1 MQYAVAVWGA
11 SQNGP
16 SIALRDLI
24 SWHNPRSV
32 KRQKES
38 SGCEVPFMKRFCQ
51 GCESFVKSHLFCE
64 TFPIFVALKR
74 DIEKMEKEKTQI
86 QSPKALAWQR
96 FRKNKLGMAASFF
109 IIVFALLAIFAY
121 CFIPDP
127 TPNANRQLL
136 ELSTQKPGFEVDML
150 LVPKEIPNPKQSFFK
165 TLLQGKPDDYIFIPY
180 DSLKISATQTEVFL
194 FNPEKSG
201 TIRTETYSNQEITK
215 KNFSSQADAENYI
228 LRNCTKHQ
236 KFLLGT
242 DQFGRD
248 FLSRLVL
255 GSRISLTV
263 GFIAVFLSL
272 LIGITVGSLGGFF
285 RGKVDDVVVWFINVV
300 WSIPTLLLVIAITFA
315 LGKGIAQV
323 FIAVGLTMWVEVARI
338 VRGQILS
345 IRETT
350 FVEAG
355 KALGFKNIRII
366 FKHILPNIINPI
378 IVVSAANFASAIL
391 LEAGLSFL
399 GIGVQP
405 PMPSWGSMI
414 KENYAFII
422 LDAAYLAI
430 LPGIAIMLLVLAFM
444 LVGNALRDALDVK
457 N

>member
-1 MQYAVAVWGA
+1 
-11 SQNGP
+11 
-16 SIALRDLI
+16 
-24 SWHNPRSV
+24 
-32 KRQKES
+32 
-38 SGCEVPFMKRFCQ
+38 MKGKPKQ
-51 GCESFVKSHLFCE
+51 E
-64 TFPIFVALKR
+64 
-74 DIEKMEKEKTQI
+74 
-86 QSPKALAWQR
+86 QSPKALAWKR
-96 FRKNKLGMAASFF
+96 FRSNKLGMVSCGFV
-109 IIVFALLAIFAY
+109 ILWALLALFAY
-121 CFIPDP
+121 VIIPDK
-127 TPNANRQLL
+127 TPNANRQIL
-136 ELSTQKPGFEVDML
+136 EISTKKPGFEVDML
-150 LVPKEIPNPKQSFFK
+150 MIPKETPP
-165 TLLQGKPDDYIFIPY
+165 TPTPIF
-180 DSLKISATQTEVFL
+180 QFL
-194 FNPEKSG
+194 FNGRPDDCIYLPFDSLHINKEQTTVFLYQAEESS
-201 TIRTETYSNQEITK
+201 TVRTEIIDNKELIKASSSTLRQTQGSETLVFASAAEVDTYIRSH
-215 KNFSSQADAENYI
+215 
-228 LRNCTKHQ
+228 CVKHR

-263 GFIAVFLSL
+263 GFIAVLLSL
-272 LIGITVGSLGGFF
+272 MIGIIMGSLGGFF
-285 RGKVDDVVVWFINVV
+285 RGKVDDAVVWFINVV

-355 KALGFKNIRII
+355 RALGFKNLRII
-366 FKHILPNIINPI
+366 FKHILPNILSPI

-444 LVGNALRDALDVK
+444 LIGNALREALDVK

>member
-1 MQYAVAVWGA
+1 M
-11 SQNGP
+11 N
-16 SIALRDLI
+16 
-24 SWHNPRSV
+24 
-32 KRQKES
+32 
-38 SGCEVPFMKRFCQ
+38 
-51 GCESFVKSHLFCE
+51 
-64 TFPIFVALKR
+64 
-74 DIEKMEKEKTQI
+74 EKTKQN
-86 QSPKALAWQR
+86 QSPKALAWKR
-96 FRKNKLGMAASFF
+96 FRSNKLGMLSCFYV
-109 IIVFALLAIFAY
+109 IVWALLALFAY
-121 CFIPDP
+121 LVIPDK
-127 TPNANRQLL
+127 TPNANRQIL
-136 ELSTQKPGFEVDML
+136 EISTKKPGFEVDML
-150 LVPKEIPNPKQSFFK
+150 MVPKETPPEKTSFF
-165 TLLQGKPDDYIFIPY
+165 
-180 DSLKISATQTEVFL
+180 EFL
-194 FNPEKSG
+194 FNGRPDDCIYLPFDSLQINKEKTTVFLYQSGESG
-201 TIRTETYSNQEITK
+201 TVRTEVVENKELLRGGVSTGSTPARFNSAEE
-215 KNFSSQADAENYI
+215 ADQYI
-228 LRNCTKHQ
+228 RSHCVKHR

-263 GFIAVFLSL
+263 GFIAVLLSL
-272 LIGITVGSLGGFF
+272 LIGIVVGSLGGFF
-285 RGKVDDVVVWFINVV
+285 RGKVDDAVVWFINVV

-355 KALGFKNIRII
+355 KALGFKDLRII
-366 FKHILPNIINPI
+366 FRHILPNILNPI

-444 LVGNALRDALDVK
+444 LIGNALREALDVK

>member
-1 MQYAVAVWGA
+1 MDGK
-11 SQNGP
+11 P
-16 SIALRDLI
+16 
-24 SWHNPRSV
+24 
-32 KRQKES
+32 
-38 SGCEVPFMKRFCQ
+38 
-51 GCESFVKSHLFCE
+51 
-64 TFPIFVALKR
+64 
-74 DIEKMEKEKTQI
+74 TQQ
-86 QSPKALAWQR
+86 QSPRALAWKR
-96 FRKNKLGMAASFF
+96 FRSNKLGMISCGFVLLWAFL
-109 IIVFALLAIFAY
+109 ALFAY
-121 CFIPDP
+121 LIIPDK
-127 TPNANRQLL
+127 TPNANRQIL
-136 ELSTQKPGFEVDML
+136 EISTKKPGFEVDML
-150 LVPKEIPNPKQSFFK
+150 MIPKENPSPKTPFF
-165 TLLQGKPDDYIFIPY
+165 Q
-180 DSLKISATQTEVFL
+180 FL
-194 FNPEKSG
+194 FNGRPDDVIYLPFDSIHVDAQATTIYLYQSEESVSTRTEIIDNQELIQVGPSTLRDASG
-201 TIRTETYSNQEITK
+201 TAGSGTFAFDSDEE
-215 KNFSSQADAENYI
+215 ADAYI
-228 LRNCTKHQ
+228 RSHCVKHR

-248 FLSRLVL
+248 LLSRLVL
-255 GSRISLTV
+255 GSRISLCV
-263 GFIAVFLSL
+263 GFIAVLLSL
-272 LIGITVGSLGGFF
+272 MIGIVMGSLGGFF
-285 RGKVDDVVVWFINVV
+285 RGKVDNAVVWFINVV

-355 KALGFKNIRII
+355 RALGFKNLRII
-366 FKHILPNIINPI
+366 FRHILPNILNPI

-444 LVGNALRDALDVK
+444 LIGNALREALDVK

>member
-1 MQYAVAVWGA
+1 M
-11 SQNGP
+11 
-16 SIALRDLI
+16 D
-24 SWHNPRSV
+24 
-32 KRQKES
+32 
-38 SGCEVPFMKRFCQ
+38 
-51 GCESFVKSHLFCE
+51 
-64 TFPIFVALKR
+64 
-74 DIEKMEKEKTQI
+74 EKKQQS
-86 QSPKALAWQR
+86 QSPKALAWKR
-96 FRKNKLGMAASFF
+96 FRSNKLGMLSCFYV
-109 IIVFALLAIFAY
+109 IIWALLALFAY
-121 CFIPDP
+121 LVIPDK
-127 TPNANRQLL
+127 TPNANRQIL
-136 ELSTQKPGFEVDML
+136 EISTKKPGFEVDML
-150 LVPKEIPNPKQSFFK
+150 MVPKETPPEKTSFF
-165 TLLQGKPDDYIFIPY
+165 
-180 DSLKISATQTEVFL
+180 EFL
-194 FNPEKSG
+194 FNGRPDDCIYLPFDSLQINKEKTTVFLYQSGESG
-201 TIRTETYSNQEITK
+201 TVRMEVVENKELLRGGVSTGSTPAGFNSAEEADQYIRSH
-215 KNFSSQADAENYI
+215 
-228 LRNCTKHQ
+228 CVKHR

-263 GFIAVFLSL
+263 GFIAVLLSL
-272 LIGITVGSLGGFF
+272 LIGIVVGSLGGFF
-285 RGKVDDVVVWFINVV
+285 RGKVDDAVVWFINVV

-355 KALGFKNIRII
+355 RALGFKDLRII
-366 FKHILPNIINPI
+366 FRHILPNILNPI

-444 LVGNALRDALDVK
+444 LIGNALREALDVK

>member
-1 MQYAVAVWGA
+1 M
-11 SQNGP
+11 
-16 SIALRDLI
+16 D
-24 SWHNPRSV
+24 
-32 KRQKES
+32 
-38 SGCEVPFMKRFCQ
+38 
-51 GCESFVKSHLFCE
+51 
-64 TFPIFVALKR
+64 
-74 DIEKMEKEKTQI
+74 EKKTQD
-86 QSPKALAWQR
+86 QSPKALAWKR
-96 FRKNKLGMAASFF
+96 FRSNKLGMVSCGFVL
-109 IIVFALLAIFAY
+109 IWALMALFAY
-121 CFIPDP
+121 LIIPDK
-127 TPNANRQLL
+127 TPNANRQIL
-136 ELSTQKPGFEVDML
+136 EISTKKPGFEVDML
-150 LVPKEIPNPKQSFFK
+150 MVPKETPPAKTPFFK
-165 TLLQGKPDDYIFIPY
+165 FLFQGRPDDCIYLPF
-180 DSLKISATQTEVFL
+180 DSIKVSKERTIVYLYQGEESSTVRTEVVENREL
-194 FNPEKSG
+194 IKVGPSTGSG
-201 TIRTETYSNQEITK
+201 TLVFTLDKEADTYIRSH
-215 KNFSSQADAENYI
+215 
-228 LRNCTKHQ
+228 CVKHR

-263 GFIAVFLSL
+263 GFIAVLLSL
-272 LIGITVGSLGGFF
+272 MIGIIVGSLGGFF
-285 RGKVDDVVVWFINVV
+285 RDKVDDAVVWFINVV

-355 KALGFKNIRII
+355 RALGFKNLRII
-366 FKHILPNIINPI
+366 FKHILPNILNPI

-444 LVGNALRDALDVK
+444 LIGNALREALDVK
-457 N
+457 S

>member
-1 MQYAVAVWGA
+1 MD
-11 SQNGP
+11 SKSRQN
-16 SIALRDLI
+16 
-24 SWHNPRSV
+24 
-32 KRQKES
+32 
-38 SGCEVPFMKRFCQ
+38 
-51 GCESFVKSHLFCE
+51 
-64 TFPIFVALKR
+64 
-74 DIEKMEKEKTQI
+74 
-86 QSPKALAWQR
+86 QSPKALTWKR
-96 FRKNKLGMAASFF
+96 FRSNKIGMISCSF
-109 IIVFALLAIFAY
+109 VLLWALLALFAY
-121 CFIPDP
+121 LIIPDK
-127 TPNANRQLL
+127 TPNANRQIL
-136 ELSTQKPGFEVDML
+136 ENCTKKPGFEVDML
-150 LVPKEIPNPKQSFFK
+150 MVPKETPPAKTPFF
-165 TLLQGKPDDYIFIPY
+165 Q
-180 DSLKISATQTEVFL
+180 FL
-194 FNPEKSG
+194 FNGRPDDCIYLPFDSLHVDAAKTTVYLYQAEESS
-201 TIRTETYSNQEITK
+201 TVRTEVIDNLDLIGPSTGSTTAAFATAEEADTYIRSH
-215 KNFSSQADAENYI
+215 
-228 LRNCTKHQ
+228 CVKHR

-263 GFIAVFLSL
+263 GFIAVLLSL
-272 LIGITVGSLGGFF
+272 MIGIVIGSLGGFF
-285 RGKVDDVVVWFINVV
+285 RGKVDDAVVWFINVV

-355 KALGFKNIRII
+355 RALGFKNLRII
-366 FKHILPNIINPI
+366 FKQILPNILNPI

-430 LPGIAIMLLVLAFM
+430 MPGIAIMLLVLAFM
-444 LVGNALRDALDVK
+444 LIGNALREALDVK

>member
-1 MQYAVAVWGA
+1 MRNFVLSNKA
-11 SQNGP
+11 SSMTSKNT
-16 SIALRDLI
+16 
-24 SWHNPRSV
+24 
-32 KRQKES
+32 S
-38 SGCEVPFMKRFCQ
+38 S
-51 GCESFVKSHLFCE
+51 
-64 TFPIFVALKR
+64 
-74 DIEKMEKEKTQI
+74 
-86 QSPKALAWQR
+86 QSPKALAWKR
-96 FRKNKLGMAASFF
+96 FRSNKLGMASCFF
-109 IIVFALLAIFAY
+109 VLLWALLALFAY
-121 CFIPDP
+121 VIIPDK
-127 TPNANRQLL
+127 TPNANRQIL
-136 ELSTQKPGFEVDML
+136 EISTQKPGFEVDML
-150 LVPKEIPNPKQSFFK
+150 ILPMEQPNPKTPFFK
-165 TLLQGKPDDYIFIPY
+165 
-180 DSLKISATQTEVFL
+180 FL
-194 FNPEKSG
+194 FNGRPDDCLYLPFDSLRINKEVTTVYLFQSG
-201 TIRTETYSNQEITK
+201 ESSTVRTEIIDNNELILGGPSTGSWTL
-215 KNFSSQADAENYI
+215 NFSDEGGVSTGSTTATFRNDEEADQYI
-228 LRNCTKHQ
+228 RSHCVKHR

-263 GFIAVFLSL
+263 GFIAVLLSL
-272 LIGITVGSLGGFF
+272 MIGIVMGSLGGFF
-285 RGKVDDVVVWFINVV
+285 RGRVDDAVVWFINVV

-355 KALGFKNIRII
+355 KALGFKNLRII
-366 FKHILPNIINPI
+366 FRHILPNILNPI

-444 LVGNALRDALDVK
+444 LIGNALREALDVK

>member
-1 MQYAVAVWGA
+1 MKGK
-11 SQNGP
+11 
-16 SIALRDLI
+16 
-24 SWHNPRSV
+24 PR
-32 KRQKES
+32 QE
-38 SGCEVPFMKRFCQ
+38 
-51 GCESFVKSHLFCE
+51 
-64 TFPIFVALKR
+64 
-74 DIEKMEKEKTQI
+74 
-86 QSPKALAWQR
+86 QSPKALAWKR
-96 FRKNKLGMAASFF
+96 FRSNKLGMISCGFV
-109 IIVFALLAIFAY
+109 ILWALLALFAY
-121 CFIPDP
+121 LIIPDK
-127 TPNANRQLL
+127 TPNANRQIL
-136 ELSTQKPGFEVDML
+136 EISTKKPGFEVDML
-150 LVPKEIPNPKQSFFK
+150 MVPKETPPAR
-165 TLLQGKPDDYIFIPY
+165 TPFI
-180 DSLKISATQTEVFL
+180 QFL
-194 FNPEKSG
+194 FNGRPDNCVYLPFDSIRVDATSTTVYLYQSEESRN
-201 TIRTETYSNQEITK
+201 TRTEIIDNQELTK
-215 KNFSSQADAENYI
+215 KTFASTNEADTYI
-228 LRNCTKHQ
+228 RSHCVKHR

-263 GFIAVFLSL
+263 GFIAVLLSL
-272 LIGITVGSLGGFF
+272 MIGIVMGSLGGFF
-285 RGKVDDVVVWFINVV
+285 RGKVDDAVVWFINVV

-355 KALGFKNIRII
+355 RALGFKNLRII
-366 FKHILPNIINPI
+366 FKHILPNILNPI

-444 LVGNALRDALDVK
+444 LIGNALREALDVK

>member
-1 MQYAVAVWGA
+1 MR
-11 SQNGP
+11 P
-16 SIALRDLI
+16 
-24 SWHNPRSV
+24 
-32 KRQKES
+32 
-38 SGCEVPFMKRFCQ
+38 
-51 GCESFVKSHLFCE
+51 E
-64 TFPIFVALKR
+64 THHP
-74 DIEKMEKEKTQI
+74 
-86 QSPKALAWQR
+86 QSPKALAWKR
-96 FRKNKLGMAASFF
+96 FRSNKLGMLACFYV
-109 IIVFALLAIFAY
+109 IVWALLALFAY
-121 CFIPDP
+121 LVIPDA
-127 TPNANRQLL
+127 TTNANRQLL
-136 ELSTQKPGFEVDML
+136 EISTKKPGFEVDML
-150 LVPKEIPNPKQSFFK
+150 MIPKENPPAKTSFFQF
-165 TLLQGKPDDYIFIPY
+165 LLNGKPDDCIYVPF
-180 DSLKISATQTEVFL
+180 DSIRVDAASTIVYLYQGEESSSVRTEVIDNAEL
-194 FNPEKSG
+194 LSAGPSTGSG
-201 TIRTETYSNQEITK
+201 TLVFTSLEEADTYIRSH
-215 KNFSSQADAENYI
+215 
-228 LRNCTKHQ
+228 CVKHR

-255 GSRISLTV
+255 GSRISLCV
-263 GFIAVFLSL
+263 GFIAVLLSL
-272 LIGITVGSLGGFF
+272 MIGIIVGSLGGFF
-285 RGKVDDVVVWFINVV
+285 RGKVDDAVVWFINVV

-345 IRETT
+345 LRETT

-355 KALGFKNIRII
+355 RALGFKDLRII
-366 FKHILPNIINPI
+366 FRHIMPNILNPI

-444 LVGNALRDALDVK
+444 LIGNALREALEVK

>member
-1 MQYAVAVWGA
+1 
-11 SQNGP
+11 
-16 SIALRDLI
+16 
-24 SWHNPRSV
+24 
-32 KRQKES
+32 
-38 SGCEVPFMKRFCQ
+38 MK
-51 GCESFVKSHLFCE
+51 GK
-64 TFPIFVALKR
+64 LKQ
-74 DIEKMEKEKTQI
+74 E
-86 QSPKALAWQR
+86 QSPKALAWKR
-96 FRKNKLGMAASFF
+96 FRSNILGMVSCGFV
-109 IIVFALLAIFAY
+109 ILWALLALFAY
-121 CFIPDP
+121 AIIPDK
-127 TPNANRQLL
+127 TPNANRQIL
-136 ELSTQKPGFEVDML
+136 EISTKKPGFEVDML
-150 LVPKEIPNPKQSFFK
+150 MIPKETPPARTSFF
-165 TLLQGKPDDYIFIPY
+165 Q
-180 DSLKISATQTEVFL
+180 FL
-194 FNPEKSG
+194 FNGRPDDCIYLPFDSIQVDKEKTTVYLYQAEEST
-201 TIRTETYSNQEITK
+201 TIRTEIIDNKELIKVGPSTGSGAFASAEEADTYI
-215 KNFSSQADAENYI
+215 
-228 LRNCTKHQ
+228 RHHCVKHR

-248 FLSRLVL
+248 FLSRLIL

-263 GFIAVFLSL
+263 GFIAVLLSL
-272 LIGITVGSLGGFF
+272 MIGIIMGSLGGFF
-285 RGKVDDVVVWFINVV
+285 RGKVDDAVVWFINVV

-355 KALGFKNIRII
+355 RALGFKNLRII
-366 FKHILPNIINPI
+366 FKHILPNILNPI

-444 LVGNALRDALDVK
+444 LIGNALREALDVK

>member
-1 MQYAVAVWGA
+1 MHFVHFFQFFFFLTHY
-11 SQNGP
+11 QDE
-16 SIALRDLI
+16 IATFD
-24 SWHNPRSV
+24 RS
-32 KRQKES
+32 KAEPLMDSKPKQ
-38 SGCEVPFMKRFCQ
+38 
-51 GCESFVKSHLFCE
+51 
-64 TFPIFVALKR
+64 T
-74 DIEKMEKEKTQI
+74 
-86 QSPKALAWQR
+86 QSPKALAWKR
-96 FRKNKLGMAASFF
+96 FRSNKVGMLSCFYV
-109 IIVFALLAIFAY
+109 ITWALLAFFAY
-121 CFIPDP
+121 LFIPDS

-136 ELSTQKPGFEVDML
+136 EISTQKPGFEVDML
-150 LVPKEIPNPKQSFFK
+150 IIPKETSPAPTSFFHY
-165 TLLQGKPDDYIFIPY
+165 LIHGRPDACTYLPI
-180 DSLKISATQTEVFL
+180 DSLIINKVSTTVYPFQTESSL
-194 FNPEKSG
+194 NPRFE
-201 TIRTETYSNQEITK
+201 IIDNQELT
-215 KNFSSQADAENYI
+215 NRVFDSDAEAKQYI
-228 LRNCTKHQ
+228 HTHCVKHR

-248 FLSRLVL
+248 FLSRLIL
-255 GSRISLTV
+255 GSRVSLTV
-263 GFIAVFLSL
+263 GFIAVLLSL
-272 LIGITVGSLGGFF
+272 MIGIIVGSLGGFF
-285 RGKVDDVVVWFINVV
+285 RGKVDDAVVWFINVV

-355 KALGFKNIRII
+355 RALGFKDLRII
-366 FKHILPNIINPI
+366 FKHILPNILNPI
-378 IVVSAANFASAIL
+378 IVVSAANFASSIL

-444 LVGNALRDALDVK
+444 LIGNALREALDTK

>member
-1 MQYAVAVWGA
+1 MTA
-11 SQNGP
+11 S
-16 SIALRDLI
+16 A
-24 SWHNPRSV
+24 
-32 KRQKES
+32 
-38 SGCEVPFMKRFCQ
+38 
-51 GCESFVKSHLFCE
+51 
-64 TFPIFVALKR
+64 
-74 DIEKMEKEKTQI
+74 
-86 QSPKALAWQR
+86 
-96 FRKNKLGMAASFF
+96 F
-109 IIVFALLAIFAY
+109 IIGIALLAIFAY
-121 CFIPDP
+121 FIIPDT
-127 TPNANRQLL
+127 TPHANRQLL

-150 LVPKEIPNPKQSFFK
+150 MLPNENPVPKQGWLK
-165 TLLQGKPDDYIFIPY
+165 TLVSGKPDRHTFLPF
-180 DSLKISATQTEVFL
+180 DSLQIEKRHTTVFL
-194 FNPEKSG
+194 FNPEKDSRSE
-201 TIRTETYSNQEITK
+201 TRVFANTDLTYMVFDNAEAANTYIRQHCI
-215 KNFSSQADAENYI
+215 
-228 LRNCTKHQ
+228 KHQ

-248 FLSRLVL
+248 FFSRLVL
-255 GSRISLTV
+255 GCRISLTV

-272 LIGITVGSLGGFF
+272 IIGISIGSVGGFF
-285 RGKVDDVVVWFINVV
+285 RGRVDDAVVWFINVV

-355 KALGFKNIRII
+355 RALGFRNTRII
-366 FKHILPNIINPI
+366 FRHILPNIINPI

-422 LDAAYLAI
+422 LDATYLAI

-444 LVGNALRDALDVK
+444 LVGNALREALDVK
-457 N
+457 Q

>member
-1 MQYAVAVWGA
+1 MDSKPKQA
-11 SQNGP
+11 
-16 SIALRDLI
+16 
-24 SWHNPRSV
+24 
-32 KRQKES
+32 
-38 SGCEVPFMKRFCQ
+38 
-51 GCESFVKSHLFCE
+51 
-64 TFPIFVALKR
+64 
-74 DIEKMEKEKTQI
+74 
-86 QSPKALAWQR
+86 QSPKALAWKR
-96 FRKNKLGMAASFF
+96 FRSNKLGMASCGFV
-109 IIVFALLAIFAY
+109 ILWALLALFAY
-121 CFIPDP
+121 LIIPDK
-127 TPNANRQLL
+127 TPNANRQIL
-136 ELSTQKPGFEVDML
+136 EISTKKPGFEVDML
-150 LVPKEIPNPKQSFFK
+150 MIPKETPPQKTPFF
-165 TLLQGKPDDYIFIPY
+165 D
-180 DSLKISATQTEVFL
+180 FL
-194 FNPEKSG
+194 FNGRPDDCIYLPFDSIHVDANQTTVYLYQSEESLNV
-201 TIRTETYSNQEITK
+201 RTETIDNRDFIQTSPSTGSGTSAFDSAEE
-215 KNFSSQADAENYI
+215 ADTYI
-228 LRNCTKHQ
+228 RSHCVKHR

-263 GFIAVFLSL
+263 GFIAVLLSL
-272 LIGITVGSLGGFF
+272 MIGIVMGSLGGFF
-285 RGKVDDVVVWFINVV
+285 RGKVDDLVVWFINVV

-355 KALGFKNIRII
+355 RALGFKNLRII
-366 FKHILPNIINPI
+366 FKHILPNILNPI

-430 LPGIAIMLLVLAFM
+430 LPGITIMLLVLAFM
-444 LVGNALRDALDVK
+444 LIGNALREALDVK

>member
-1 MQYAVAVWGA
+1 M
-11 SQNGP
+11 
-16 SIALRDLI
+16 D
-24 SWHNPRSV
+24 
-32 KRQKES
+32 
-38 SGCEVPFMKRFCQ
+38 
-51 GCESFVKSHLFCE
+51 
-64 TFPIFVALKR
+64 
-74 DIEKMEKEKTQI
+74 EKKQQS
-86 QSPKALAWQR
+86 QSPKALAWKR
-96 FRKNKLGMAASFF
+96 FRSNKLGMLSCFYV
-109 IIVFALLAIFAY
+109 IIWALLALFAY
-121 CFIPDP
+121 LVIPDK
-127 TPNANRQLL
+127 TPNANRQIL
-136 ELSTQKPGFEVDML
+136 EISTKKPGFEVDML
-150 LVPKEIPNPKQSFFK
+150 IVPKETPPEKTPFFRF
-165 TLLQGKPDDYIFIPY
+165 LFDGRPDDCIYLPF
-180 DSLKISATQTEVFL
+180 DSLHINKETTTVFL
-194 FNPEKSG
+194 YQSG
-201 TIRTETYSNQEITK
+201 EASSVRTEIVDNTELLASGVSAGSTTAGFNSVEEA
-215 KNFSSQADAENYI
+215 SQYI
-228 LRNCTKHQ
+228 HSHCVKHR

-263 GFIAVFLSL
+263 GFIAVLLSL
-272 LIGITVGSLGGFF
+272 MIGIVVGSLGGFF
-285 RGKVDDVVVWFINVV
+285 RGKVDDAVVWFINVV

-355 KALGFKNIRII
+355 KALGFKDLRII
-366 FKHILPNIINPI
+366 FKHILPNILNPI

-444 LVGNALRDALDVK
+444 LIGNALREALDVK

>member
-1 MQYAVAVWGA
+1 M
-11 SQNGP
+11 
-16 SIALRDLI
+16 DEK
-24 SWHNPRSV
+24 HT
-32 KRQKES
+32 QK
-38 SGCEVPFMKRFCQ
+38 
-51 GCESFVKSHLFCE
+51 
-64 TFPIFVALKR
+64 
-74 DIEKMEKEKTQI
+74 
-86 QSPKALAWQR
+86 QSPKALAWKR
-96 FRKNKLGMAASFF
+96 FRNNKLGMLSCFYV
-109 IIVFALLAIFAY
+109 IVWALLALLAY
-121 CFIPDP
+121 LVIPDK

-136 ELSTQKPGFEVDML
+136 EISTKKPGFEVDML
-150 LVPKEIPNPKQSFFK
+150 MLTKETPTAKTPFFRF
-165 TLLQGKPDDYIFIPY
+165 LFEGRPDDYTYLPF
-180 DSLKISATQTEVFL
+180 DSIYINKEQITVFL
-194 FNPEKSG
+194 YQSESG
-201 TIRTETYSNQEITK
+201 SEVRTKLVDNKELTAQSFASDKDADTYIRTH
-215 KNFSSQADAENYI
+215 
-228 LRNCTKHQ
+228 CVKHR

-248 FLSRLVL
+248 FLSRLIL

-263 GFIAVFLSL
+263 GFIAVLLSL
-272 LIGITVGSLGGFF
+272 MIGIVVGSLGGFF
-285 RGKVDDVVVWFINVV
+285 RGKVDDAVVWFINVV

-355 KALGFKNIRII
+355 RALGFKDLRII
-366 FKHILPNIINPI
+366 FKHILPNILNPI

-444 LVGNALRDALDVK
+444 LIGNALREALEVK

>member
-1 MQYAVAVWGA
+1 MDGKPKQ
-11 SQNGP
+11 Q
-16 SIALRDLI
+16 
-24 SWHNPRSV
+24 
-32 KRQKES
+32 
-38 SGCEVPFMKRFCQ
+38 
-51 GCESFVKSHLFCE
+51 
-64 TFPIFVALKR
+64 
-74 DIEKMEKEKTQI
+74 
-86 QSPKALAWQR
+86 QSPRALAWKR
-96 FRKNKLGMAASFF
+96 FRSNKLGMISCGFVLLWAFL
-109 IIVFALLAIFAY
+109 ALFAY
-121 CFIPDP
+121 LIIPDK
-127 TPNANRQLL
+127 TPNANRQIL
-136 ELSTQKPGFEVDML
+136 EISTKKPGFEVDML
-150 LVPKEIPNPKQSFFK
+150 MIPKENPSPKTPFF
-165 TLLQGKPDDYIFIPY
+165 Q
-180 DSLKISATQTEVFL
+180 FL
-194 FNPEKSG
+194 FNGRPDDVIYLPFDSIHVDAQATTVYLYQSEESISTRTEIIDNQELIQVGPSTGSG
-201 TIRTETYSNQEITK
+201 TFAFDSDEE
-215 KNFSSQADAENYI
+215 ADAYI
-228 LRNCTKHQ
+228 RSHCVKHR

-255 GSRISLTV
+255 GSRISLCV
-263 GFIAVFLSL
+263 GFIAVLLSL
-272 LIGITVGSLGGFF
+272 MIGIVMGSLGGFF
-285 RGKVDDVVVWFINVV
+285 RGKVDDAVVWFINVV

-315 LGKGIAQV
+315 LGKGFAQV

-355 KALGFKNIRII
+355 RALGFKDLRII
-366 FKHILPNIINPI
+366 FRHILPNILNPI

-444 LVGNALRDALDVK
+444 LIGNALREALDVK

>member
-1 MQYAVAVWGA
+1 MDEQQK
-11 SQNGP
+11 QN
-16 SIALRDLI
+16 
-24 SWHNPRSV
+24 
-32 KRQKES
+32 
-38 SGCEVPFMKRFCQ
+38 
-51 GCESFVKSHLFCE
+51 
-64 TFPIFVALKR
+64 
-74 DIEKMEKEKTQI
+74 
-86 QSPKALAWQR
+86 QSPKALAWKR
-96 FRKNKLGMAASFF
+96 FRSNKLGMASCGF
-109 IIVFALLAIFAY
+109 VLLWALLALFAY
-121 CFIPDP
+121 LVIPDK
-127 TPNANRQLL
+127 TPNANRQIL
-136 ELSTQKPGFEVDML
+136 EISTKKPGFEVDMFM
-150 LVPKEIPNPKQSFFK
+150 VPKETPPAKTPFF
-165 TLLQGKPDDYIFIPY
+165 Q
-180 DSLKISATQTEVFL
+180 FL
-194 FNPEKSG
+194 FNGRPDDCIYLPFDSIRVDANATTVYLYQAEESQS
-201 TIRTETYSNQEITK
+201 TRTEILDNQELTGK
-215 KNFSSQADAENYI
+215 AFTTATEADTYI
-228 LRNCTKHQ
+228 RSHCVKHR

-263 GFIAVFLSL
+263 GFIAVLLSL
-272 LIGITVGSLGGFF
+272 MIGIVMGSLGGFF
-285 RGKVDDVVVWFINVV
+285 RGKVDDAVVWFINVV

-355 KALGFKNIRII
+355 KALGFKNLRII
-366 FKHILPNIINPI
+366 FRHILPNILNPI

-444 LVGNALRDALDVK
+444 LIGNALREALDVK

>member
-1 MQYAVAVWGA
+1 M
-11 SQNGP
+11 
-16 SIALRDLI
+16 D
-24 SWHNPRSV
+24 
-32 KRQKES
+32 
-38 SGCEVPFMKRFCQ
+38 
-51 GCESFVKSHLFCE
+51 
-64 TFPIFVALKR
+64 
-74 DIEKMEKEKTQI
+74 EKKTLN
-86 QSPKALAWQR
+86 QSPKALAWKR
-96 FRKNKLGMAASFF
+96 FRSNKLGMVSCGFVL
-109 IIVFALLAIFAY
+109 IWALMALFAY
-121 CFIPDP
+121 LIIPDK
-127 TPNANRQLL
+127 TPNANRQIL
-136 ELSTQKPGFEVDML
+136 EISTKKPGFEVDML
-150 LVPKEIPNPKQSFFK
+150 MVPKETLPAKSPFFK
-165 TLLQGKPDDYIFIPY
+165 FLFQGRLDDCIYLPF
-180 DSLKISATQTEVFL
+180 DSIKVSKERTIVYLYQGEESSTVRTEVVENREL
-194 FNPEKSG
+194 IKVGPSTGSG
-201 TIRTETYSNQEITK
+201 TLVFTLDKEADTYIRSH
-215 KNFSSQADAENYI
+215 
-228 LRNCTKHQ
+228 CVKHR

-263 GFIAVFLSL
+263 GFIAVLLSL
-272 LIGITVGSLGGFF
+272 MIGIIVGSLGGFF
-285 RGKVDDVVVWFINVV
+285 RGKVDDAVVWFINVV

-355 KALGFKNIRII
+355 RALGFKDLRII
-366 FKHILPNIINPI
+366 FKHILPNILNPI

-444 LVGNALRDALDVK
+444 LIGNTLREALDVK

>member
-1 MQYAVAVWGA
+1 M
-11 SQNGP
+11 N
-16 SIALRDLI
+16 
-24 SWHNPRSV
+24 
-32 KRQKES
+32 
-38 SGCEVPFMKRFCQ
+38 
-51 GCESFVKSHLFCE
+51 
-64 TFPIFVALKR
+64 
-74 DIEKMEKEKTQI
+74 EKKTQN
-86 QSPKALAWQR
+86 QSPKALAWKR
-96 FRKNKLGMAASFF
+96 FRSNKLGMVSCGF
-109 IIVFALLAIFAY
+109 VLLWALLALFAY
-121 CFIPDP
+121 LIIPDK
-127 TPNANRQLL
+127 TPNANRQIL
-136 ELSTQKPGFEVDML
+136 EISTKKPGFEVDML
-150 LVPKEIPNPKQSFFK
+150 MVPKETPPAKTSF
-165 TLLQGKPDDYIFIPY
+165 
-180 DSLKISATQTEVFL
+180 LKFL
-194 FNPEKSG
+194 FEGRPDNCIYLPFDSIHVDASQTIVYLYQAEESRNVRTEIIGNEEFIKGGVIKDGPSTSSG
-201 TIRTETYSNQEITK
+201 TLAFTSDKEADTYIRSH
-215 KNFSSQADAENYI
+215 
-228 LRNCTKHQ
+228 CVKHR

-263 GFIAVFLSL
+263 GFIAVLLSL
-272 LIGITVGSLGGFF
+272 MIGIVMGSLGGFF
-285 RGKVDDVVVWFINVV
+285 RGKVDDAVVWFINVV

-355 KALGFKNIRII
+355 RALGFKDLRII
-366 FKHILPNIINPI
+366 FRHILPNILNPI

-444 LVGNALRDALDVK
+444 LIGNALREALDVK

>member
-1 MQYAVAVWGA
+1 M
-11 SQNGP
+11 
-16 SIALRDLI
+16 D
-24 SWHNPRSV
+24 
-32 KRQKES
+32 
-38 SGCEVPFMKRFCQ
+38 
-51 GCESFVKSHLFCE
+51 
-64 TFPIFVALKR
+64 
-74 DIEKMEKEKTQI
+74 EKKTLN
-86 QSPKALAWQR
+86 QSPKALAWKR
-96 FRKNKLGMAASFF
+96 FRSNKLGMVSCGFVL
-109 IIVFALLAIFAY
+109 IWALMALFAY
-121 CFIPDP
+121 LIIPDK
-127 TPNANRQLL
+127 TPNANRQIL
-136 ELSTQKPGFEVDML
+136 EISTKKPGFEVDML
-150 LVPKEIPNPKQSFFK
+150 MIPKETPPAKTPFFK
-165 TLLQGKPDDYIFIPY
+165 LLFQGRPDDCIYLPF
-180 DSLKISATQTEVFL
+180 DSIKVSKERTIVYLYQGEESSTVRTEVVENREL
-194 FNPEKSG
+194 IKVGPSTGSG
-201 TIRTETYSNQEITK
+201 TLVFTLDKEADTYIRSH
-215 KNFSSQADAENYI
+215 
-228 LRNCTKHQ
+228 CVKHR

-263 GFIAVFLSL
+263 GFIAVLLSL
-272 LIGITVGSLGGFF
+272 MIGIIVGSLGGFF
-285 RGKVDDVVVWFINVV
+285 RGKVDDAVVWFINVV

-355 KALGFKNIRII
+355 RALGFKDLRII
-366 FKHILPNIINPI
+366 FKHILPNILNPI

-444 LVGNALRDALDVK
+444 LIGNTLREALDVK

>member
-1 MQYAVAVWGA
+1 MNDRPKQ
-11 SQNGP
+11 
-16 SIALRDLI
+16 
-24 SWHNPRSV
+24 
-32 KRQKES
+32 
-38 SGCEVPFMKRFCQ
+38 
-51 GCESFVKSHLFCE
+51 
-64 TFPIFVALKR
+64 T
-74 DIEKMEKEKTQI
+74 
-86 QSPKALAWQR
+86 QSPKALAWKR
-96 FRKNKLGMAASFF
+96 FRSNKLGMVSCGF
-109 IIVFALLAIFAY
+109 VLLWALMALFAY
-121 CFIPDP
+121 LIIPDK
-127 TPNANRQLL
+127 TPNANRQIL
-136 ELSTQKPGFEVDML
+136 EISTKKPGFEVDML
-150 LVPKEIPNPKQSFFK
+150 MIPKETPPAKTPFFK
-165 TLLQGKPDDYIFIPY
+165 
-180 DSLKISATQTEVFL
+180 FL
-194 FNPEKSG
+194 FNGRPDDCVYLPFDSIHVEASQTTVYLYQSEGSLSVRTEIVDNREFLQGGPSTGSG
-201 TIRTETYSNQEITK
+201 TFAFTSAEEADTYIRSH
-215 KNFSSQADAENYI
+215 
-228 LRNCTKHQ
+228 CVKHR

-263 GFIAVFLSL
+263 GFIAVLLSL
-272 LIGITVGSLGGFF
+272 MIGIVMGSLGGFF
-285 RGKVDDVVVWFINVV
+285 RGKVDDAVVWFINVV

-355 KALGFKNIRII
+355 KALGFKNLRII
-366 FKHILPNIINPI
+366 FKHILPNILNPI

-444 LVGNALRDALDVK
+444 LIGNALREALDVK

>member
-1 MQYAVAVWGA
+1 MVSCG
-11 SQNGP
+11 
-16 SIALRDLI
+16 
-24 SWHNPRSV
+24 
-32 KRQKES
+32 
-38 SGCEVPFMKRFCQ
+38 
-51 GCESFVKSHLFCE
+51 FVL
-64 TFPIFVALKR
+64 L
-74 DIEKMEKEKTQI
+74 
-86 QSPKALAWQR
+86 W
-96 FRKNKLGMAASFF
+96 
-109 IIVFALLAIFAY
+109 ALLALFAY
-121 CFIPDP
+121 LVIPDK
-127 TPNANRQLL
+127 TPNANRQIL
-136 ELSTQKPGFEVDML
+136 EISTKKPGFEVDML
-150 LVPKEIPNPKQSFFK
+150 MIPKETPPQKTPFF
-165 TLLQGKPDDYIFIPY
+165 D
-180 DSLKISATQTEVFL
+180 FL
-194 FNPEKSG
+194 FNGRPDDCIYLPFDSIHVDVNQTIVYLYQSEESLNVRTEIIDNRDFIRVDPSMLRPCSATASSG
-201 TIRTETYSNQEITK
+201 TFAFDSAEEADTYIKSH
-215 KNFSSQADAENYI
+215 
-228 LRNCTKHQ
+228 CVKHR

-255 GSRISLTV
+255 GCRISLMV
-263 GFIAVFLSL
+263 GFIAVLLSL
-272 LIGITVGSLGGFF
+272 MIGIVMGSLGGFF
-285 RGKVDDVVVWFINVV
+285 RGKVDDAVVWFINVV

-355 KALGFKNIRII
+355 KALGFKNLRII
-366 FKHILPNIINPI
+366 FKHILPNILNPI

-444 LVGNALRDALDVK
+444 LIGNALREALDVK

>member
-1 MQYAVAVWGA
+1 M
-11 SQNGP
+11 N
-16 SIALRDLI
+16 D
-24 SWHNPRSV
+24 
-32 KRQKES
+32 
-38 SGCEVPFMKRFCQ
+38 
-51 GCESFVKSHLFCE
+51 
-64 TFPIFVALKR
+64 
-74 DIEKMEKEKTQI
+74 KTKNTR
-86 QSPKALAWQR
+86 SPKALAWKR
-96 FRKNKLGMAASFF
+96 FRSNKLGMVALFF
-109 IIVFALLAIFAY
+109 VIFWALLALFAY
-121 CFIPDP
+121 LVIPDK

-136 ELSTQKPGFEVDML
+136 EISTKKPGFEVDML
-150 LVPKEIPNPKQSFFK
+150 MVPKENPPAK
-165 TLLQGKPDDYIFIPY
+165 TPFLTFLFQGRPDNCIYLPF
-180 DSLKISATQTEVFL
+180 DSLHINKAHTTVYLYQSEGG
-194 FNPEKSG
+194 G
-201 TIRTETYSNQEITK
+201 TPKTETIENKELTNK
-215 KNFSSQADAENYI
+215 TFSSDSDADTYI
-228 LRNCTKHQ
+228 RAHCVKHR

-263 GFIAVFLSL
+263 GFIAVLLSL
-272 LIGITVGSLGGFF
+272 MIGIIVGSMGGFF
-285 RGKVDDVVVWFINVV
+285 RGKVDDAVVWFINVV

-323 FIAVGLTMWVEVARI
+323 FIAIGLTMWVEVI

-355 KALGFKNIRII
+355 KALGFRDLRII
-366 FKHILPNIINPI
+366 FKHILPNILNPI

-444 LVGNALRDALDVK
+444 LIGNALREALDVK
-457 N
+457 S

>member
-1 MQYAVAVWGA
+1 MDG
-11 SQNGP
+11 
-16 SIALRDLI
+16 
-24 SWHNPRSV
+24 NP
-32 KRQKES
+32 KQ
-38 SGCEVPFMKRFCQ
+38 
-51 GCESFVKSHLFCE
+51 
-64 TFPIFVALKR
+64 
-74 DIEKMEKEKTQI
+74 
-86 QSPKALAWQR
+86 QSPKALAWKR
-96 FRKNKLGMAASFF
+96 FRSNKLGMVSLGFV
-109 IIVFALLAIFAY
+109 ILWALLALFAY
-121 CFIPDP
+121 PIIPDK
-127 TPNANRQLL
+127 TPNANRQIL
-136 ELSTQKPGFEVDML
+136 EISTKKPGFEVDML
-150 LVPKEIPNPKQSFFK
+150 MIPKETPPQKTSFIDF
-165 TLLQGKPDDYIFIPY
+165 LLNGRPDDCIYLPF
-180 DSLKISATQTEVFL
+180 DSLHINKETTTVFL
-194 FNPEKSG
+194 YQAEGTSSVRTEIVDNTELLKSG
-201 TIRTETYSNQEITK
+201 VSTGSTTAGFNSTEEADSYIRSH
-215 KNFSSQADAENYI
+215 
-228 LRNCTKHQ
+228 CVKHR

-263 GFIAVFLSL
+263 GFIAVLLSL
-272 LIGITVGSLGGFF
+272 MIGIMMGSLGGFF
-285 RGKVDDVVVWFINVV
+285 RGKVDDLVMWFINVV

-355 KALGFKNIRII
+355 RALGFKDLRII
-366 FKHILPNIINPI
+366 FRHILPNILNPI

-444 LVGNALRDALDVK
+444 LIGNALREALDVK

>member
-1 MQYAVAVWGA
+1 MDG
-11 SQNGP
+11 
-16 SIALRDLI
+16 
-24 SWHNPRSV
+24 
-32 KRQKES
+32 
-38 SGCEVPFMKRFCQ
+38 
-51 GCESFVKSHLFCE
+51 KS
-64 TFPIFVALKR
+64 K
-74 DIEKMEKEKTQI
+74 QS
-86 QSPKALAWQR
+86 QSPKALAWKR
-96 FRKNKLGMAASFF
+96 FRSNTLGMASCGF
-109 IIVFALLAIFAY
+109 VLLWALLALFA
-121 CFIPDP
+121 FLIIPDK
-127 TPNANRQLL
+127 TPNANRQIL
-136 ELSTQKPGFEVDML
+136 EISTKKPGFEVDML
-150 LVPKEIPNPKQSFFK
+150 MLPKETPPQK
-165 TLLQGKPDDYIFIPY
+165 TPFLD
-180 DSLKISATQTEVFL
+180 FL
-194 FNPEKSG
+194 FNGRPDDCIYLPFDSIHVDASQ
-201 TIRTETYSNQEITK
+201 TIVYLYQSEESLNVRTEVIDNEELIKNGVSTGSTTLAFTSAEEADTYIRSH
-215 KNFSSQADAENYI
+215 
-228 LRNCTKHQ
+228 CVKHR

-263 GFIAVFLSL
+263 GFIAVLLSL
-272 LIGITVGSLGGFF
+272 MIGIVMGSLGGFF
-285 RGKVDDVVVWFINVV
+285 RGKVDDAVVWFINVV

-355 KALGFKNIRII
+355 RALGFRNLRII
-366 FKHILPNIINPI
+366 FKHIIPNILNPI

-444 LVGNALRDALDVK
+444 LIGNALREALDVK

>member
-1 MQYAVAVWGA
+1 MNNKAK
-11 SQNGP
+11 N
-16 SIALRDLI
+16 
-24 SWHNPRSV
+24 
-32 KRQKES
+32 
-38 SGCEVPFMKRFCQ
+38 
-51 GCESFVKSHLFCE
+51 
-64 TFPIFVALKR
+64 T
-74 DIEKMEKEKTQI
+74 
-86 QSPKALAWQR
+86 QSPKALAWKR
-96 FRKNKLGMAASFF
+96 FRSNKLGMVALFF
-109 IIVFALLAIFAY
+109 VLVWALLALFAY
-121 CFIPDP
+121 LVIPDK

-136 ELSTQKPGFEVDML
+136 EISTKKPGFEVDML
-150 LVPKEIPNPKQSFFK
+150 MIPKDTPLAQTPFLQSFFN
-165 TLLQGKPDDYIFIPY
+165 GRPDDCTYLPF
-180 DSLKISATQTEVFL
+180 DSLHINKEQTTVFL
-194 FNPEKSG
+194 YQSEGGGVS
-201 TIRTETYSNQEITK
+201 RTETIENKELASK
-215 KNFSSQADAENYI
+215 SFFSDSDADTYI
-228 LRNCTKHQ
+228 RSHCVKHR

-263 GFIAVFLSL
+263 GFIAVLLSL
-272 LIGITVGSLGGFF
+272 MIGIVVGSLGGFF
-285 RGKVDDVVVWFINVV
+285 RGKVDDAVVWFINVV

-355 KALGFKNIRII
+355 KALGFRDLRII
-366 FKHILPNIINPI
+366 FKHILPNILNPI

-444 LVGNALRDALDVK
+444 LIGNALREALDVK

>member
-1 MQYAVAVWGA
+1 MMDSKPKQA
-11 SQNGP
+11 
-16 SIALRDLI
+16 
-24 SWHNPRSV
+24 
-32 KRQKES
+32 
-38 SGCEVPFMKRFCQ
+38 
-51 GCESFVKSHLFCE
+51 
-64 TFPIFVALKR
+64 
-74 DIEKMEKEKTQI
+74 
-86 QSPKALAWQR
+86 QSPKALAWKR
-96 FRKNKLGMAASFF
+96 FRSNKLGMISCGF
-109 IIVFALLAIFAY
+109 VLLWALMALFAY
-121 CFIPDP
+121 LIIPDK
-127 TPNANRQLL
+127 TPNANRQIL
-136 ELSTQKPGFEVDML
+136 EISTKKPGFEVDML
-150 LVPKEIPNPKQSFFK
+150 MVPKETPPAPTPFFK
-165 TLLQGKPDDYIFIPY
+165 
-180 DSLKISATQTEVFL
+180 FL
-194 FNPEKSG
+194 FNGRLDDCIYLPFDSIRVDKESTIVYLYQGEESSTVRTEVIDNHDLIGPSTLRGASG
-201 TIRTETYSNQEITK
+201 TAGSGTLVFASAKDADTYIRSH
-215 KNFSSQADAENYI
+215 
-228 LRNCTKHQ
+228 CVKHR

-248 FLSRLVL
+248 FFSRLVL

-263 GFIAVFLSL
+263 GFIAVLLSL
-272 LIGITVGSLGGFF
+272 MIGIVVGSLGGFF
-285 RGKVDDVVVWFINVV
+285 RGKVDDAVVWFINVV

-355 KALGFKNIRII
+355 RALGFKNLRII
-366 FKHILPNIINPI
+366 FKHILPNILNPI

-422 LDAAYLAI
+422 LDVAYLAI

-444 LVGNALRDALDVK
+444 LIGNALREALDVK

>member
-1 MQYAVAVWGA
+1 MDG
-11 SQNGP
+11 
-16 SIALRDLI
+16 
-24 SWHNPRSV
+24 
-32 KRQKES
+32 
-38 SGCEVPFMKRFCQ
+38 
-51 GCESFVKSHLFCE
+51 KSKQ
-64 TFPIFVALKR
+64 P
-74 DIEKMEKEKTQI
+74 
-86 QSPKALAWQR
+86 QSPKALAWKR
-96 FRKNKLGMAASFF
+96 FRSNKLGMVSCGF
-109 IIVFALLAIFAY
+109 VLLWALVALFAY
-121 CFIPDP
+121 LIIPDK
-127 TPNANRQLL
+127 TPNANRQIL
-136 ELSTQKPGFEVDML
+136 EISTKKPGFEVDML
-150 LVPKEIPNPKQSFFK
+150 MVPKETPPAKTPFF
-165 TLLQGKPDDYIFIPY
+165 Q
-180 DSLKISATQTEVFL
+180 FL
-194 FNPEKSG
+194 FNGRPDDCIYLPFDSLHINKETTTVFLYQSEESSTVRTEMIDNHDLIGPSTGSG
-201 TIRTETYSNQEITK
+201 TLDFTSAEEADTYIRSH
-215 KNFSSQADAENYI
+215 
-228 LRNCTKHQ
+228 CVKHR

-263 GFIAVFLSL
+263 GFIAVLLSL
-272 LIGITVGSLGGFF
+272 MIGIMMGSLGGFF
-285 RGKVDDVVVWFINVV
+285 RGKVDDAVVWFINVV

-355 KALGFKNIRII
+355 RALGFNNLRII
-366 FKHILPNIINPI
+366 FKHILPNILSPI

-444 LVGNALRDALDVK
+444 LIGNALREALDVK